1 MFGLQVWNQSRPS
14 WLEAVISPLETVLVP
29 VVETLLS
36 ITSAGGYSFDQAM
49 DVAMDCL
56 IQLTDCLPTSVLR
69 TAAVLEDSIPA
80 DVHPVGGSVLLQ
92 LVVAALYSQ
101 LQSAGG
107 STATALAEALCGID
121 HSGYHNSKIEAFIH
135 AALEW

>member
-1 MFGLQVWNQSRPS
+1 M
-14 WLEAVISPLETVLVP
+14 P

-36 ITSAGGYSFDQAM
+36 VTSAGGCSFDQAM
-49 DVAMDCL
+49 DIAMDCL

-69 TAAVLEDSIPA
+69 TATVLEDSIPA
-80 DVHPVGGSVLLQ
+80 DVHPMGGSVLLQ

-101 LQSAGG
+101 LQSAAGN
-107 STATALAEALCGID
+107 TATALAEALCGLD
-121 HSGYHNSKIEAFIH
+121 NSGYHSSKIETFIH

>member
-1 MFGLQVWNQSRPS
+1 MK
-14 WLEAVISPLETVLVP
+14 P

-36 ITSAGGYSFDQAM
+36 VTSAGGYSIDQAV

-69 TAAVLEDSIPA
+69 TAVVLEDSIPA
-80 DVHPVGGSVLLQ
+80 DVHPVGSSVLLQ

-101 LQSAGG
+101 LQGAAGN
-107 STATALAEALCGID
+107 TATALAEALCGLD
-121 HSGYHNSKIEAFIH
+121 HSGYHNSKIEAFIN
-135 AALEW
+135 AAVEW

>member
-1 MFGLQVWNQSRPS
+1 M
-14 WLEAVISPLETVLVP
+14 P

-36 ITSAGGYSFDQAM
+36 VATVRGCSIDEAM

-69 TAAVLEDSIPA
+69 TAVVLEDAIPA
-80 DVHPVGGSVLLQ
+80 DVHPVGSSVLLQ

-101 LQSAGG
+101 LQGAAGN
-107 STATALAEALCGID
+107 TATALAEALCSLD
-121 HSGYHNSKIEAFIH
+121 HSDCHNSKIEAFIH